1 MTDKYEVTR
10 PWHGVSKGD
19 VVELE
24 KLHPSL
30 KSHVRKLSGKAS
42 AELVPATPSATSDKQ
57 ARKDAITKR
66 LDELGVE
73 YKGNLGADKLAELLP
88 DGEMEKLFPTAE

>member
-10 PWHGVSKGD
+10 PWHGVALGD

-30 KSHVRKLSGKAS
+30 KSHVRKLSDRAS
-42 AELVPATPSATSDKQ
+42 AELAPATPSAGTDTKE
-57 ARKDAITKR
+57 RKEKIIER
-66 LDELGVE
+66 LDALGIE
-73 YKGNLGADKLAELLP
+73 HKGNLGLERLTTLLP
-88 DGEMEKLFPTAE
+88 DGELDRLFPAE

>member
-1 MTDKYEVTR
+1 MADKYEVTR
-10 PWHGVSKGD
+10 PWSGVSLGD

-42 AELVPATPSATSDKQ
+42 AELTPATPDASTDKQ
-57 ARKDAITKR
+57 ARKQAITKR
-66 LDELGVE
+66 LNELGIE
-73 YKGNLGADKLAELLP
+73 YKGNLGAEKLAELLP
-88 DGEMEKLFPTAE
+88 EGELDKLFPAE